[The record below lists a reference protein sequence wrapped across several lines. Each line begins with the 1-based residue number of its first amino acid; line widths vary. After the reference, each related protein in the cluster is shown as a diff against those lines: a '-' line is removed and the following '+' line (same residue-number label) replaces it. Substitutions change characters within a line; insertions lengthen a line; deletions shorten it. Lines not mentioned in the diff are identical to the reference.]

1 MSGGRIAL
9 VCEID
14 TVFRHLNSPWT
25 FPHRKKVPLWPARPE
40 GTSVV
45 RLTTGRRRD
54 AISRGYAAKKSGLD
68 VRQGPGTRLEPQDR
82 SGGGS
87 VHVYSHQSLS
97 LLARRRQPLLALA
110 PAKAQETV
118 KIGLILPMTGGQA
131 STGKQI
137 DNAVKLY
144 MQQKGD
150 TVAGKKIE
158 IILKDDGAVPDNTKR
173 IAQELIVNDKV
184 SFIAGFG
191 VTPAALAA
199 APLATQAK
207 VPQIVMAAGT
217 SIITERSPYIVRTS
231 FTLAQSSTII
241 GDWAAK
247 NGIKK
252 VATLTSDYAPGNDAL
267 NFFKQNFTAGGGE
280 IVEEVKVPLQNP
292 DFAPFLQRMKDSKPD
307 AMFVFVPAGQGGNFM
322 KQYAERG
329 LDKTGIKV
337 IGPGDVMDDDLL
349 NGMGDAALGTVTA
362 HLYSAAHPSA
372 MNKDFVAAYK
382 KAFNQRPGFMA
393 VGGYDGI
400 HLIYEAL
407 KKTGGKTDGD
417 ALVEAMKGMKWES
430 PRGPISIDPET
441 RDIVQNIYIRKV
453 EKVDGE
459 LYNVEFATFEAVKD
473 SGKTKK

>member
-1 MSGGRIAL
+1 MFIRTTLLLRSACIAIAAGLGLSGA
-9 VCEID
+9 
-14 TVFRHLNSPWT
+14 
-25 FPHRKKVPLWPARPE
+25 
-40 GTSVV
+40 
-45 RLTTGRRRD
+45 
-54 AISRGYAAKKSGLD
+54 
-68 VRQGPGTRLEPQDR
+68 Q
-82 SGGGS
+82 
-87 VHVYSHQSLS
+87 
-97 LLARRRQPLLALA
+97 
-110 PAKAQETV
+110 AQETV
-118 KIGLILPMTGGQA
+118 KVGLIVPMTGGQA

-144 MQQKGD
+144 IQQHGD

-158 IILKDDGAVPDNTKR
+158 VILKDDATLPDNTKR
-173 IAQELIVNDKV
+173 LAQELIVNDKV
-184 SFIAGFG
+184 QVIAGFG
-191 VTPAALAA
+191 ITPAALAA

-231 FTLAQSSTII
+231 FTLAQSSSII
-241 GDWAAK
+241 GDWAVK

-267 NFFKQNFTAGGGE
+267 ASFKEHFVGGGGE
-280 IVEEVKVPLQNP
+280 IVEEVKTPLANP
-292 DFAPFLQRMKDSKPD
+292 DFAPFLQRMKDAKPD

-329 LDKTGIKV
+329 LDKSGIKV

-349 NGMGDAALGTVTA
+349 NGMGDAALGAVTA

-372 MNKDFVAAYK
+372 KNKEFVAAYK
-382 KAFNQRPGFMA
+382 KAYGTRPGFMA

-400 HLIYEAL
+400 HLLYEAL
-407 KKTGGKTDGD
+407 KKTGGKADGD
-417 ALVEAMKGMKWES
+417 SLIAAMKGMAWES
-430 PRGPISIDPET
+430 PRGPISIDAET

-459 LYNVEFATFEAVKD
+459 LYNIEFATFEAVKD
-473 SGKTKK
+473 PGKTKK

>member
-1 MSGGRIAL
+1 MFIGTKMLSHAAAGIAM
-9 VCEID
+9 
-14 TVFRHLNSPWT
+14 
-25 FPHRKKVPLWPARPE
+25 A
-40 GTSVV
+40 G
-45 RLTTGRRRD
+45 
-54 AISRGYAAKKSGLD
+54 AA
-68 VRQGPGTRLEPQDR
+68 V
-82 SGGGS
+82 
-87 VHVYSHQSLS
+87 
-97 LLARRRQPLLALA
+97 LLGALA
-110 PAKAQETV
+110 SGAAQAQETV

-144 MQQKGD
+144 MQQHGD

-158 IILKDDGAVPDNTKR
+158 VILKDDAAVPDNTKR
-173 IAQELIVNDKV
+173 LAQELIVNDKV

-199 APLATQAK
+199 APLATQGK
-207 VPQIVMAAGT
+207 IPEIVMAAGT

-241 GDWAAK
+241 GDWAVK

-267 NFFKQNFTAGGGE
+267 NFFKEHFTAGGGE
-280 IVEEVKVPLQNP
+280 IVEEVRVPLANP
-292 DFAPFLQRMKDSKPD
+292 DFAPFLQRMKDAKPD

-329 LDKTGIKV
+329 LDKSGIKV

-372 MNKDFVAAYK
+372 MNKEFVAVYK
-382 KAFNQRPGFMA
+382 KAFNGRPGFMA
-393 VGGYDGI
+393 VSGYDGI

-407 KKTGGKTDGD
+407 KKTNGNTDGD
-417 ALVEAMKGMKWES
+417 KLIEAMKGMKWES
-430 PRGPISIDPET
+430 PRGPVSIDPDT

-459 LYNVEFATFEAVKD
+459 LYNVEFQTFEAVKD

>member
-1 MSGGRIAL
+1 MS
-9 VCEID
+9 V
-14 TVFRHLNSPWT
+14 RHKMLSWAAT
-25 FPHRKKVPLWPARPE
+25 AAAAASLA
-40 GTSVV
+40 VV
-45 RLTTGRRRD
+45 
-54 AISRGYAAKKSGLD
+54 
-68 VRQGPGTRLEPQDR
+68 
-82 SGGGS
+82 
-87 VHVYSHQSLS
+87 
-97 LLARRRQPLLALA
+97 A
-110 PAKAQETV
+110 PASAQDAV

-137 DNAVKLY
+137 ENAIKLY

-158 IILKDDGAVPDNTKR
+158 IILKDDGAVPDKTKTA
-173 IAQELIVNDKV
+173 AQELIVNDKV
-184 SFIAGFG
+184 NFIAGFG

-207 VPQIVMAAGT
+207 IPEVVMAAGT

-231 FTLAQSSTII
+231 FTLAQSANII

-267 NFFKQNFTAGGGE
+267 NFFKERFTAGGGE

-292 DFAPFLQRMKDSKPD
+292 DFAPFLQRMKDAKPD
-307 AMFVFVPAGQGGNFM
+307 ALYVFVPAGQGGNFM

-329 LDKTGIKV
+329 LDKAGIKV
-337 IGPGDVMDDDLL
+337 IGPGDVTDDDLL
-349 NGMGDAALGTVTA
+349 NNMGDAVLGTVTA

-382 KAFNQRPGFMA
+382 KAFGSRPGFMA

-407 KKTGGKTDGD
+407 KKTNGD
-417 ALVEAMKGMKWES
+417 TSGDKLIEAMKGMKWES

-459 LYNVEFATFEAVKD
+459 LYNVEFSTFEAVKD

>member
-1 MSGGRIAL
+1 MF
-9 VCEID
+9 V
-14 TVFRHLNSPWT
+14 
-25 FPHRKKVPLWPARPE
+25 RP
-40 GTSVV
+40 TQ
-45 RLTTGRRRD
+45 LML
-54 AISRGYAAKKSGLD
+54 AAAGAA
-68 VRQGPGTRLEPQDR
+68 
-82 SGGGS
+82 
-87 VHVYSHQSLS
+87 
-97 LLARRRQPLLALA
+97 LLAVATMPG
-110 PAKAQETV
+110 AQAQDSV
-118 KIGLILPMTGGQA
+118 KIGLILPMTGGQS

-144 MQQKGD
+144 MKQHGD

-158 IILKDDGAVPDNTKR
+158 ILLKDDGTVPDNTKR
-173 IAQELIVNDKV
+173 AAQELIVNDKV
-184 SFIAGFG
+184 NVIAGFG
-191 VTPAALAA
+191 ITPSALAA

-207 VPQIVMAAGT
+207 VPEVVMAAGT

-231 FTLAQSSTII
+231 FTLGQSSIII

-267 NFFKQNFTAGGGE
+267 KFFKDHFTAAGGE
-280 IVEEVKVPLQNP
+280 IVEEVKVPLANP
-292 DFAPFLQRMKDSKPD
+292 DFAPFLQRMKDAKPD
-307 AMFVFVPAGQGGNFM
+307 AMFVFVPAGQGGTFM

-329 LDKTGIKV
+329 LDKSGIKV

-349 NGMGDAALGTVTA
+349 NSMGDAALGAVTA
-362 HLYSAAHPSA
+362 HLYSAAHPSQ

-382 KAFNQRPGFMA
+382 KAYGQRPGFMA

-407 KKTGGKTDGD
+407 KKTGGKADGD
-417 ALVEAMKGMKWES
+417 SLIAAMKGMKWES

-473 SGKTKK
+473 PGKTKK